1 MCVAHLSL
9 SFHYVTLSDIFFLFL
24 RAKRLKYSSRFNG
37 HTLPAQGKETSSEFG
52 KSLSVTTITEA
63 VVRYLELRLITTAGQ
78 YTYAN
83 TYTDRVAS
91 LLRLFPF

>member
-1 MCVAHLSL
+1 MLHLDSM
-9 SFHYVTLSDIFFLFL
+9 VTLCPH
-24 RAKRLKYSSRFNG
+24 RAKIKTG
-37 HTLPAQGKETSSEFG
+37 TSSEFIQP
-52 KSLSVTTITEA
+52 LSVTTITEA